1 MMADLPWEMLAMAWA
16 AGLCIPLGG
25 VIAQLERSHETHV
38 KRSWLAGITAL
49 GGGILLAAVALVLV
63 PRAMESLSVLPL
75 LGLFLLGALVF
86 MQLDRWLARSGDAKG
101 QLLAMLMDFIPEAI
115 ALGALASASP
125 AAAMLMAL
133 FIAVQNLPEGF
144 NAYRELEGAGLTARQ
159 GLGAFLL
166 LSLLGPLAAFS
177 GHLWLADA
185 PRLLGGLMA
194 FAAGG
199 ILYLIFQDIAPQ
211 ARVVHHWSPPLG
223 ATLGFMIGMLGERLV
238 G

>member
-1 MMADLPWEMLAMAWA
+1 MSLDIPWGMLALAWG

-25 VIAQLERSHETHV
+25 VIAQLERSHESHV
-38 KRSWLAGITAL
+38 KHSWLAGITAL
-49 GGGILLAAVALVLV
+49 GGGILLAAVSLVLV
-63 PRAMESLSVLPL
+63 PHAMQALSVWPL
-75 LGLFLLGALVF
+75 LGLFLLGAIGF
-86 MQLDRWLARSGDAKG
+86 MQVDRWLARGSGAKG

-133 FIAVQNLPEGF
+133 FIAAQNLPEGF
-144 NAYRELEGAGLTARQ
+144 NAYRELEGAGLSARQ

-166 LSLLGPLAAFS
+166 LSLLGPLAALS

-185 PRLLGGLMA
+185 PGVLGGLMA

-211 ARVVHHWSPPLG
+211 VRVVHHWSPPLG
-223 ATLGFMIGMLGERLV
+223 ATVGFMVGMLGDRLV

>member
-1 MMADLPWEMLAMAWA
+1 MMASIPWTMVALAWA
-16 AGLCIPLGG
+16 AGLCMPLGG
-25 VIAQLERSHETHV
+25 VIAQLERSHESHV

-49 GGGILLAAVALVLV
+49 GGGILLAAVSLVLV
-63 PRAMESLSVLPL
+63 PHAMQALSITAL
-75 LGLFLLGALVF
+75 LGLFLLGALIF
-86 MQLDRWLARSGDAKG
+86 MQLDRWLARGGGAKG

-125 AAAMLMAL
+125 AAAMLLAL

-159 GLGAFLL
+159 GLGAFVL
-166 LSLLGPLAAFS
+166 LSLLGPLAALA

-185 PRLLGGLMA
+185 PGVLGGLMA

-199 ILYLIFQDIAPQ
+199 ILYLVFQDIAPQ
-211 ARVVHHWSPPLG
+211 SRVAHHWSPPLG
-223 ATLGFMIGMLGERLV
+223 ASLGFMIGMLGDRLV

>member
-1 MMADLPWEMLAMAWA
+1 MTDIPWKMLALAWM

-25 VIAQLERSHETHV
+25 VIAQWERSHESHV

-49 GGGILLAAVALVLV
+49 GGGILLAAISLVLV
-63 PRAMESLSVLPL
+63 PHAMNALPLWPL
-75 LGLFLLGALVF
+75 LGLFLLGAVSF
-86 MQLDRWLARSGDAKG
+86 MQIDRWLARDGSAKG

-125 AAAMLMAL
+125 SAAMLLAV
-133 FIAVQNLPEGF
+133 FIAAQNLPEGF
-144 NAYRELEGAGLTARQ
+144 NAYRELDGAGLSVFT
-159 GLGAFLL
+159 GMSAFVL
-166 LSLLGPLAAFS
+166 LSLLGPLAALA

-185 PRLLGGLMA
+185 PLVLGAVMA

-199 ILYLIFQDIAPQ
+199 ILYLVFQDIAPQ
-211 ARVVHHWSPPLG
+211 SRVAHHWSPPLG
-223 ATLGFMIGMLGERLV
+223 ASLGFTIGMLGDRLV

>member
-1 MMADLPWEMLAMAWA
+1 MMASIPWTMVALAWA
-16 AGLCIPLGG
+16 AGLCMPLGG
-25 VIAQLERSHETHV
+25 VIAQLERSHESHV

-49 GGGILLAAVALVLV
+49 GGGILLAAVSLVLV
-63 PRAMESLSVLPL
+63 PHAMQALSIATL
-75 LGLFLLGALVF
+75 LGLFLLGALIF
-86 MQLDRWLARSGDAKG
+86 MQLDRWLARGGGAKG

-125 AAAMLMAL
+125 AAAMLLAL

-159 GLGAFLL
+159 GLGAFVL
-166 LSLLGPLAAFS
+166 LSLLGPLAALA

-185 PRLLGGLMA
+185 PGVLGGLMA

-199 ILYLIFQDIAPQ
+199 ILYLVFQDIAPQ
-211 ARVVHHWSPPLG
+211 SRVAHHWSPPLG
-223 ATLGFMIGMLGERLV
+223 ASLGFMIGMLGDRLV